1 MPVAWGGTST
11 VAFWATMAEM
21 LPRFLPVLLEGLL
34 VAVEVAVGAFAVALV
49 IGLVLALL
57 TRSPLRAV
65 RAPAWGY
72 IELIRGTPA
81 LTQLFIL
88 YFGLS
93 EIGLS
98 LSPMT
103 AAITGLGA
111 NGAAYLAHVY
121 RAGIDGGGS
130 RPARGGPVAW
140 A

>member
-1 MPVAWGGTST
+1 
-11 VAFWATMAEM
+11 MAEV
-21 LPRFLPVLLEGLL
+21 LPRFLPILLQGLA

-49 IGLVLALL
+49 AGLVLALL
-57 TRSPLRAV
+57 TRSPIRLL

-103 AAITGLGA
+103 AAIIGLGA

-121 RAGIDGGGS
+121 RAGIDGGRS
-130 RPARGGPVAW
+130 PASARPPCRW